1 MKLHPV
7 VFTGMRL
14 DRHDEVM
21 NDLSY
26 LKIVVTEIECKF
38 FCCTGDDL
46 PLDWTLRHGR
56 SAALSVALKEATPQ
70 VYTDDYKDKICR
82 VLLAYLMADRVCCC
96 IKVHGVD

>member
-1 MKLHPV
+1 V
-7 VFTGMRL
+7 R
-14 DRHDEVM
+14 
-21 NDLSY
+21 NDLSC
-26 LKIVVTEIECKF
+26 LKIVVIEIGCKF

-82 VLLAYLMADRVCCC
+82 VLLAYLMADRVCFC
-96 IKVHGVD
+96 IKVHGMD